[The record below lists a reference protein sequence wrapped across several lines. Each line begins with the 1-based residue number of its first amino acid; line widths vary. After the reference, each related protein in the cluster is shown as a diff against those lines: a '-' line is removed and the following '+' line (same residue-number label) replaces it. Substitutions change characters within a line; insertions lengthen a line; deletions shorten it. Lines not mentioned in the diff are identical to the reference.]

1 MGIDKDELLT
11 KLKELL
17 KEEVSK
23 ISYDTWINPL
33 GIQSMTDDHIV
44 FTTVSEYQKDFIEN
58 KYQSLI
64 FNTLRYI
71 TNKDWTFSV
80 IDLSKEDDSGNVI
93 KDNNSTIPEAELE
106 TNRATLNPK
115 YTFETFVVG
124 NNNRFAHAAAL
135 AVGNEPSKSY
145 NPLFLFL

>member
-1 MGIDKDELLT
+1 MAIDKEELLG

-17 KEEVSK
+17 EDEVSR
-23 ISYDTWINPL
+23 ISFETWIKPL
-33 GIQSMTDDHIV
+33 GIKSIENENIT
-44 FTTVSEYQKDFIEN
+44 FTAVSEFQKDFIEN
-58 KYQSLI
+58 KYNSLI

-80 IDLSKEDDSGNVI
+80 IDLSKENDNGNI
-93 KDNNSTIPEAELE
+93 ISDKKSNIPEVELE
-106 TNRATLNPK
+106 NNHSTLNKK

-135 AVGNEPSKSY
+135 AVGNEP
-145 NPLFLFL
+145 

>member
-1 MGIDKDELLT
+1 MDNFLKKGRKGMGIDKDELLT

-33 GIQSMTDDHIV
+33 GIRSIENDHIV

-58 KYQSLI
+58 KYRSLV
-64 FNTLRYI
+64 FNTLRFI

-80 IDLSKEDDSGNVI
+80 IDLSEEDESEKI
-93 KDNNSTIPEAELE
+93 KIGWGAS
-106 TNRATLNPK
+106 
-115 YTFETFVVG
+115 
-124 NNNRFAHAAAL
+124 
-135 AVGNEPSKSY
+135 
-145 NPLFLFL
+145 

>member
-17 KEEVSK
+17 KDEVSK
-23 ISYDTWINPL
+23 ISYDTWMNPL
-33 GIQSMTDDHIV
+33 GIKSIEGDNIV

-58 KYQSLI
+58 KYRSLV

-80 IDLSKEDDSGNVI
+80 IDLSKENDSGNII
-93 KDNNSTIPEAELE
+93 KDQQSEVTVAELE
-106 TNRATLNPK
+106 SNRQT
-115 YTFETFVVG
+115 
-124 NNNRFAHAAAL
+124 
-135 AVGNEPSKSY
+135 
-145 NPLFLFL
+145 